1 MNVYLYDIQQA
12 VFWFPVLAATFTLP
26 YLIYH
31 YRKYG
36 SIPWLRTAIVY
47 TVIFYA
53 LCAYYLVIL
62 PLPPDHSTYVA
73 YAATPQLMPF
83 NFVAEF
89 LAQTSF
95 SIANPATWLGIL
107 KDPFVY
113 EAIFNILLTVPLGMF
128 LRYYF
133 HCRWWKCLLIGLGT
147 TLFFEIS
154 QVTGLFG
161 LYAHP
166 YRLFDVDDL
175 ILNTLGAMVGFWLTG
190 PLLNFLPD
198 IHHLNEEARIKGVY
212 ASFPRRLV
220 ALFFDVLFMT
230 VLLVGTLFTTQV
242 IGVDLA
248 LDAPAEGL
256 ITLSV
261 PAAIASVSYCVFFI
275 LIPCFTHGQTLGQKI
290 VKLHITHPDGT
301 TAHARNY
308 FVRYGLLY
316 LFISTPFWFAL
327 WTDTALINTTIEATS
342 VLAFFASH
350 RTTFLFIF
358 AVVGIL
364 WLITIAIRAF
374 RSSPEHP
381 FTMLNGILSN
391 TRIMTG
397 TGVTDALNREAVLDV
412 AEIGRLER
420 MIAEDGTSL
429 ALLMERAGHSVSETI
444 CRICP
449 EPRPLIVFC
458 GSGNNGGDGWICAG
472 DLATLNYPVTVISP
486 LIAEKVKAE
495 PARTCA
501 LSVFSTAAQQ
511 TLPLRVLI
519 DPDETILV
527 ELLKEADIIID
538 ALFGTGFSGDSLR
551 SPADKWVR
559 LINETREK
567 DESKRVV
574 AIDTPSGLSAQTGE
588 AAIPCIKADYT
599 VTMLAY
605 KPGLLTEDA
614 QAFCGVLSLGRIA
627 DIKPYLG
634 RLDLVA
640 TIPKI

>member
-12 VFWFPVLAATFTLP
+12 VFWFPVLAAIFTLP

-47 TVIFYA
+47 TFIFYA

-62 PLPPDHSTYVA
+62 PLPPNHNTYVA

-83 NFVAEF
+83 NFVVEF

-95 SIANPATWLGIL
+95 SLTDPATWLKLL
-107 KDPFVY
+107 KDSFVY

-161 LYAHP
+161 SYAHP

-190 PLLNFLPD
+190 PLLGFLPD

-220 ALFFDVLFMT
+220 ALFFDVLFMMI
-230 VLLVGTLFTTQV
+230 LLVGTLFVAQA
-242 IGVDLA
+242 IGVDLT
-248 LDAPAEGL
+248 LDTPSWGL
-256 ITLSV
+256 AALSV
-261 PAAIASVSYCVFFI
+261 PAGIASVIYCVFFI
-275 LIPCFTHGQTLGQKI
+275 LTPGITRGQTLGQKI

-301 TAHARNY
+301 AARARNY
-308 FVRYGLLY
+308 LVRYGLLY

-327 WTDTALINTTIEATS
+327 WTDASSIDTTIEATS
-342 VLAFFASH
+342 VLAFFTSH

-364 WLITIAIRAF
+364 WLITITVRAC

-391 TRIMTG
+391 TRIMTDAG
-397 TGVTDALNREAVLDV
+397 IIDALNREAVLDV

-429 ALLMERAGHSVSETI
+429 ALLMERAGHSVTETV
-444 CRICP
+444 CRIHP
-449 EPRPLIVFC
+449 EPGPLIVFC

-472 DLATLNYPVTVISP
+472 DLAARNYPVTVISP
-486 LIAEKVKAE
+486 LIAEEVKVE

-501 LSVFSTAAQQ
+501 LTVFSTAAQQ
-511 TLPLRVLI
+511 ALPLRVLI
-519 DPDETILV
+519 DPDETILI
-527 ELLKEADIIID
+527 ELLKEADIVID
-538 ALFGTGFSGDSLR
+538 ALFGTGFSGDNLR
-551 SPADKWVR
+551 SPADTWVR
-559 LINETREK
+559 LINEAREE

-574 AIDTPSGLSAQTGE
+574 AIDAPSGLSAQTGE
-588 AAIPCIKADYT
+588 AAIPCITADYT

-614 QAFCGVLSLGRIA
+614 QAFCGVLSLGHIA